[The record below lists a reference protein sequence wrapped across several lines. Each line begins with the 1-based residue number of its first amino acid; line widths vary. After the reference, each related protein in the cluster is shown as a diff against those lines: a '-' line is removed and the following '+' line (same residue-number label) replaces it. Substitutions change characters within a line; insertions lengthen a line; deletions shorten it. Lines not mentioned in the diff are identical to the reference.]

1 MTLKR
6 TCARD
11 PLVPYYDCPEGEKVE
26 GRGGSNSLGQRP
38 ALADG
43 DLVAVFDTECG
54 GDVGSEVLV
63 ALLVTVVFGDVVQ
76 VLAADDE
83 GAVHLGRDDGAGE
96 DTATDGD
103 QAGEGALFV

>member
-1 MTLKR
+1 MHSRTL
-6 TCARD
+6 
-11 PLVPYYDCPEGEKVE
+11 
-26 GRGGSNSLGQRP
+26 GGITNSLGQRP

-43 DLVAVFDTECG
+43 DLVAVLDTEG
-54 GDVGSEVLV
+54 GGYVGSEVLV

-76 VLAADDE
+76 VFAADDE
-83 GAVHLGRDDGAGE
+83 SAVHLGRHDGAGQ